1 MELAGRHMQTV
12 DGLSVDT
19 SLQPAFRM
27 EPGYVPEVFPS
38 QQKMQTLALG
48 TKNLSL
54 QRALLDFQYPF
65 RVEDL
70 MNSGFSKEI
79 KQAVLQ
85 AASR

>member
-1 MELAGRHMQTV
+1 MVMELAGRHMQTV
-12 DGLSVDT
+12 DGLS
-19 SLQPAFRM
+19 M

-38 QQKMQTLALG
+38 QQKMQALALG